1 MLNHRSTIDV
11 RFYELDPYNHV
22 NHTMYLAYCEVARV
36 EALDSR
42 GIGMTVLEERGFRI
56 LVADLSAKF
65 LTSAVGGD
73 RLEVVTDVLQVC
85 RASTEWVQRIERKGH
100 VIFRLG
106 VRAAVTDLDGTP
118 VRIPDFFRS
127 ALEA

>member
-1 MLNHRSTIDV
+1 MLKHRSTIDV
-11 RFYELDPYNHV
+11 RFYELDPYNHI

-42 GIGMTVLEERGFRI
+42 GLDMSVLEERGFRI
-56 LVADLSAKF
+56 IVVNLSAKF

-73 RLEVVTDVLQVC
+73 RLEIVTDVIDVR
-85 RASTEWVQRIERKGH
+85 RASTEWVQHIERNGH
-100 VIFRLG
+100 VIFTLA
-106 VRAAVTDLDGTP
+106 VRAAITDLDGTP